1 MYTNI
6 CYIYIYILVETNQV
20 RKSVWRSVGKQKKN
34 SKKDNSL
41 LADETTRLTTMT
53 EEDEDDSGISIKV
66 ININD
71 SKF

>member
-1 MYTNI
+1 MREALIN
-6 CYIYIYILVETNQV
+6 CLEF
-20 RKSVWRSVGKQKKN
+20 SAGKQKKH

-41 LADETTRLTTMT
+41 MTDETTRLTTMT

-66 ININD
+66 TNVND